1 MIKKEVV
8 LLNRL
13 GLHIRPAAQFT
24 KIAAKFKADVHLVR
38 DGMRVNAKSIM
49 GVMMLAAGKG
59 TKLVLECSGEDEE
72 QLCAEL
78 IQLIENKFHEE

>member
-1 MIKKEVV
+1 M
-8 LLNRL
+8 NRL

-24 KIAAKFKADVHLVR
+24 KIASKFKADVHLVR

-59 TKLVLECSGEDEE
+59 SRLILECNGEDEE
-72 QLCAEL
+72 QLCVEL
-78 IQLIENKFHEE
+78 IQLIENKFNED